1 MQTEKTSNRISHA
14 ITFRPGKN
22 FSDSS
27 SFSVGIPDHK
37 RALFQHMKYC
47 EALKKNGMKVTI
59 LSADSTLSGNCFIG
73 SIAIVTENLAII
85 GTFSDDNPRQMERK
99 AVASALAGSKI
110 LKLITAPGLLDCRDA
125 LQIND
130 HFYIS
135 LSDRTNQEGAAQL
148 AFFLREYGY
157 KITMLAPEKEF
168 RAPLNTT
175 ATYLG
180 KNRLLIREELTLL
193 FPFLGYEKIVVPYK
207 ERGAVNA
214 LMANDTLILPAGYT
228 ETSDKIRQLRIS
240 LLEVNISEFEKTNG
254 GINCLSI
261 RSMESEAKSLRTKNI
276 DHIPEKE
283 KMYG

>member
-157 KITMLAPEKEF
+157 KITMLASRERIPC
-168 RAPLNTT
+168 
-175 ATYLG
+175 ATQYYGYLSR
-180 KNRLLIREELTLL
+180 KKSPPYPRRTDSPFSLSWIR
-193 FPFLGYEKIVVPYK
+193 KDC
-207 ERGAVNA
+207 R
-214 LMANDTLILPAGYT
+214 
-228 ETSDKIRQLRIS
+228 
-240 LLEVNISEFEKTNG
+240 
-254 GINCLSI
+254 SI
-261 RSMESEAKSLRTKNI
+261 
-276 DHIPEKE
+276 
-283 KMYG
+283 